1 MVGGR
6 RRGYYN
12 YFVFIFHVLILME
25 NIIFFLYLYQ
35 LLQTDCLQN
44 AKLKLTLSEYILS
57 INDPK
62 VSVSAQ

>member
-1 MVGGR
+1 
-6 RRGYYN
+6 
-12 YFVFIFHVLILME
+12 ME